1 MNVAANGWV
10 RRGVSELAKEA
21 MESAGLPFASWFAS
35 RWGHVSALRAATS
48 LGLVAGALALIGPC
62 PAQAQAPAR
71 IFRCGNTY
79 TNDPVQAQAAG
90 CRPVQGSP
98 VTVVEG
104 TRVQAPSAAPA
115 AAASPGPSSAT
126 PAVNPAGQRPEA
138 RIDSREQ
145 QARDAQAREIL
156 EEELRRAQLRQAE
169 LQREYNNGE
178 PEKLGPETRNHQ
190 KYLDRIEQLKAS
202 LARNESDIQGL
213 RRELARL
220 GASK

>member
-1 MNVAANGWV
+1 MKATWNIPRLAPSQAVAQALAQAVSIAVAA
-10 RRGVSELAKEA
+10 A
-21 MESAGLPFASWFAS
+21 
-35 RWGHVSALRAATS
+35 ALS
-48 LGLVAGALALIGPC
+48 CPAGALAQSPG
-62 PAQAQAPAR
+62 R

-79 TNDPVQAQAAG
+79 TNDPTLGQGPG
-90 CRPVQGSP
+90 CHPVESGR

-104 TRVQAPSAAPA
+104 TRVQAPPSPPSQLANLSPPGGAPGLN
-115 AAASPGPSSAT
+115 ASG
-126 PAVNPAGQRPEA
+126 AGGA
-138 RIDSREQ
+138 RVESREQ

-156 EEELRRAQLRQAE
+156 EEELRRAQARQAE
-169 LQREYNNGE
+169 LLREYNNGE

-202 LARNESDIQGL
+202 IARNEADIQGI